1 MNLKYWLLRR
11 LFKYL
16 SPCISIFE
24 KNKIEKY
31 SQLETHYDPV
41 FIIGPP
47 RSGSTILYQLITNF
61 YDVSYINN
69 LCHLCRKNLYFGFW
83 LSNILYKNK
92 KHNSFNSTYGNTQK
106 SGLNAPSEGGQIWYK
121 WFSKNKIYFEKDD
134 LSEKEILEI
143 RNTFKAIT
151 NRFQKP
157 IVIKNLMFSQRI
169 KVLATIFPTAK
180 IIFIKR
186 SHEFNAQSIYLAR
199 KKQTDDQWW
208 SVQPANYKKLNNLSL
223 IEQSVSQVFYLEKQ
237 IHEDLRLFPSKNIT
251 IVKYEELMTNYTKVL
266 DHLGQLIN
274 ANKKADYSEFTLES
288 KDKIKIKEEEFNSIL
303 KIVNKFDWNQY
314 NIKQN
319 VE

>member
-16 SPCISIFE
+16 SPFISVFE
-24 KNKIEKY
+24 KNKIKKY
-31 SQLETHYDPV
+31 SQLETNYDPV

-69 LCHLCRKNLYFGFW
+69 LCHLSRKNFYFGFW
-83 LSNILYKNK
+83 LSNVLYKNK
-92 KHNSFNSTYGNTQK
+92 KHNIFKSNYGNTQK
-106 SGLNAPSEGGQIWYK
+106 SGLNAPSEGGQIWYR
-121 WFSKNKIYFEKDD
+121 WFSKNKIYYEKDD
-134 LSEKEILEI
+134 LSEEDILEI
-143 RNTFKAIT
+143 RNTFNAIT

-157 IVIKNLMFSQRI
+157 IVIKNLMFSQRLN
-169 KVLATIFPTAK
+169 VLANIFPTAK

-186 SHEFNAQSIYLAR
+186 SPEFNAQSIYLAR
-199 KKQTDDQWW
+199 KKQANDQWW
-208 SVQPANYKKLNNLSL
+208 SVKPVNHEELSKLSL

-237 IHEDLRLFPSKNIT
+237 IHEDLKQFSAENIT
-251 IVKYEELMTNYTKVL
+251 IIKYEELITNCVNVL
-266 DHLGQLIN
+266 DHLREFIN
-274 ANKKADYSEFTLES
+274 ANKKADYSEFSLES
-288 KDKIKIKEEEFNSIL
+288 KDKIKINEEEFKLIL

-314 NIKQN
+314 NLKQN